1 MESMLLG
8 ALAVAGFNSNP
19 KDKKN
24 LKTNNY
30 KSNDLEKRYSS
41 NMQHNMDSIER
52 NQAQSLGDSIRE
64 KRPEY
69 FKQFDELTFDN
80 ISEPVSVNE
89 AHITISGTNSSLQRN
104 LNLFN
109 GYSNVE
115 DDLNYRVVTKENFTH
130 NNMTPNTSK
139 RDYAINDSRTT
150 RKLEAFT
157 GVNEHYVP
165 KQEKYNLFEPMKNLT
180 YVDGMPVFT
189 DYLDDRYLPSNKNN
203 NGNLP
208 FETNI
213 KVKPGIQNDSR
224 QGLGTV
230 YRIMPRSTDAL
241 RGDHN
246 QKISYMNKP
255 LETIKKGEYRGPDF
269 NLTRYKLPDFR
280 ETKFEDLVP
289 VKAFVEGQKKT
300 GKYTNVTT
308 QRNEEEHYQPGPGVN
323 RNVGSGPSKSKT
335 QFSEAK
341 KENYFNDMA
350 HGVGAVEVKPILLN
364 TESYAN
370 RDNQRTTSNHNIVLG
385 SKAENAGGAVY
396 QSDKAKETIRQTTSH
411 NIVLGAGPEQ
421 KSTNVLPTDLAKK
434 TIRQTTSHNLTLG
447 AQPEYA
453 SGNVQPMDKAKKTI
467 RETTSH
473 NLTLGAQPEYSTGI
487 APLTDKAKITIRQT
501 TSHNKILGAQP
512 ENLGP
517 AVYQTDEAKKTIRET
532 TSHNKILGA
541 QPENLGPAVYQTDE
555 AKKTI
560 RETTSHNKILG
571 AQPEN
576 LGPAIYQTDEA
587 KKTIRE
593 TTSHNKILGAQ
604 PENLGPAVYQ
614 TDKAK
619 STIRQT
625 TSHNLILGANP
636 ENTSGNV
643 QPTDKAKATIRQ
655 TTSHNVILG
664 AKPEYASGN
673 VQPTDKAKSTI
684 KQTTLYTTPGM
695 NVANTVAIGYTKDDK
710 DIAKPTIR
718 QTTENT
724 QYEGP
729 AGGVDNYTGYTRDE
743 KDQAKPT
750 IRQTTENTQYEGPAG
765 GVDNYTGYT
774 RDEKDAAKPTIRQT
788 TENTEY
794 EGPLGG
800 GDNYTGYA
808 RDRNDRAKTTIK
820 QTTLLTDYTGQ
831 MTGNVDRPTSHIAS
845 ENMTIR
851 ETREIGNYNRI
862 AAGGANLAGP
872 QINNA
877 NVKMNGKKTSV
888 YYVPHPAKG
897 LDNNVTPSSTKP
909 IVENKKPQLD
919 YGNYYTNNIQ
929 ISTLNDNPYV
939 NDLYH
944 QKNIKF

>member
-41 NMQHNMDSIER
+41 NMQHNMDSMER

-269 NLTRYKLPDFR
+269 NLTKYKLPDFR

-289 VKAFVEGQKKT
+289 VKTAVEGPMKT

-308 QRNEEEHYQPGPGVN
+308 QRNEEETYHAGPGVN

-335 QFSEAK
+335 QFTEAK

-370 RDNQRTTSNHNIVLG
+370 RDNQRTTSSHNIVLG

-411 NIVLGAGPEQ
+411 DIVLGAAPER

-434 TIRQTTSHNLTLG
+434 TIRQTTSHNIVLG
-447 AQPEYA
+447 SKPEYA
-453 SGNVQPMDKAKKTI
+453 SGNVQPTDKAKKTI

-517 AVYQTDEAKKTIRET
+517 AVYKTDEAKRTIRETTSHNKILGAQPENLGPAVYQTDEAKTTIRETTSHNKILGAQPENLGPAVYQTDGAKKTIRET

-541 QPENLGPAVYQTDE
+541 QPENLGPAVYQTDG
-555 AKKTI
+555 AKK
-560 RETTSHNKILG
+560 
-571 AQPEN
+571 
-576 LGPAIYQTDEA
+576 
-587 KKTIRE
+587 
-593 TTSHNKILGAQ
+593 
-604 PENLGPAVYQ
+604 
-614 TDKAK
+614 
-619 STIRQT
+619 TIRQT
-625 TSHNLILGANP
+625 TSHNVILGANP
-636 ENTSGNV
+636 ENMGPNV

-684 KQTTLYTTPGM
+684 RQTTLYTTPGM
-695 NVANTVAIGYTKDDK
+695 NVANTVAIGYTKDEK

-729 AGGVDNYTGYTRDE
+729 AGGVDNYTGYARDE
-743 KDQAKPT
+743 KDEAKPT
-750 IRQTTENTQYEGPAG
+750 IRQTTENNQYEGPAA
-765 GVDNYTGYT
+765 TSAIGYT

-888 YYVPHPAKG
+888 YYVPHPSKG
-897 LDNNVTPSSTKP
+897 LDNNITPSSTKP

>member
-1 MESMLLG
+1 LFSSLKYEIALFNYFNFKKLKSLKIRFPKNILSHNNNMESILLG

-19 KDKKN
+19 IDKKN
-24 LKTNNY
+24 LKTNKYNP
-30 KSNDLEKRYSS
+30 NDLEKRYSS
-41 NMQHNMDSIER
+41 NTQGKMNKLER
-52 NQAQSLGDSIRE
+52 NQAQSLVDSIKE
-64 KRPEY
+64 KKPEY

-80 ISEPVSVNE
+80 ISEPVSINQ
-89 AHITISGTNSSLQRN
+89 AHITITGTNTGLQRN
-104 LNLFN
+104 LNLYN
-109 GYSNVE
+109 GYSTVE
-115 DDLNYRVVTKENFTH
+115 DDLNYRVVAKENFTH

-139 RDYAINDSRTT
+139 RDYAINDSKVT

-157 GVNEHYVP
+157 GVNEFFVP

-208 FETNI
+208 FENGQR
-213 KVKPGIQNDSR
+213 VKPGIQNDSR
-224 QGLGTV
+224 EGLGTV

-241 RGDHN
+241 RGEHN

-269 NLTRYKLPDFR
+269 NLTKYKLPDFR
-280 ETKFEDLVP
+280 EISFGDLVP
-289 VKAFVEGQKKT
+289 VKAAVEGQKKT

-308 QRNEEEHYQPGPGVN
+308 QRNEEESYHAGPGVN
-323 RNVGSGPSKSKT
+323 TNVGSGPSKSKT
-335 QFSEAK
+335 QFTEAK
-341 KENYFNDMA
+341 RENYYNDMA

-370 RDNQRTTSNHNIVLG
+370 RDNQRTTSSHNIVLG
-385 SKAENAGGAVY
+385 SKAENVGAAIY
-396 QSDKAKETIRQTTSH
+396 QNDKARDTLRQTTSH
-411 NIVLGAGPEQ
+411 DIILGAAPER
-421 KSTNVLPTDLAKK
+421 KNTNVLPTDLAKK
-434 TIRQTTSHNLTLG
+434 TVRQTTSHNLVLGSKPEYASGNVQFTDKAKKTIRESTSHDLTLG

-453 SGNVQPMDKAKKTI
+453 SGNVQFTDIAKKTI

-473 NLTLGAQPEYSTGI
+473 NNILGAQSEYSTGI

-501 TSHNKILGAQP
+501 TSHNKILGAKP

-517 AVYQTDEAKKTIRET
+517 ATYQTDEAKKTIRET
-532 TSHNKILGA
+532 TSHNIVLGSK
-541 QPENLGPAVYQTDE
+541 PENMGPATYQTDE

-560 RETTSHNKILG
+560 RETSSHNIVLG
-571 AQPEN
+571 SKPEN
-576 LGPAIYQTDEA
+576 MGPAT
-587 KKTIRE
+587 
-593 TTSHNKILGAQ
+593 
-604 PENLGPAVYQ
+604 YQ

-619 STIRQT
+619 PTIRQT
-625 TSHNLILGANP
+625 SSHNI
-636 ENTSGNV
+636 V
-643 QPTDKAKATIRQ
+643 
-655 TTSHNVILG
+655 LG
-664 AKPEYASGN
+664 AKPESMSGN
-673 VQPTDKAKSTI
+673 VLPTDKAKSTI

-695 NVANTVAIGYTKDDK
+695 NVATTVANGYTKDDK
-710 DIAKPTIR
+710 DTARKTIR

-743 KDQAKPT
+743 KD
-750 IRQTTENTQYEGPAG
+750 E
-765 GVDNYTGYT
+765 
-774 RDEKDAAKPTIRQT
+774 AKPTIRQT

-800 GDNYTGYA
+800 VDNYSGYA

-831 MTGNVDRPTSHIAS
+831 MSTEVTGQSSHIAS
-845 ENMTIR
+845 DNMTIR

-872 QINNA
+872 QINNG
-877 NVKMNGKKTSV
+877 NVKMNSKKTSV

-897 LDNNVTPSSTKP
+897 LDANVTPSSTKP

-919 YGNYYTNNIQ
+919 YGDYYINNVQ
-929 ISTLNDNPYV
+929 INTLNDNPYV
-939 NDLYH
+939 NDIYH